1 MLFRNISIYKIQIFS
16 VNTQAEKCTLK
27 KKKLR
32 FSYIL
37 THSGADCEE
46 AEQSTPDLEE
56 LEERAKPKKE
66 QEYFSLSM
74 HMVHLVIF
82 RVRSQNYPLNFA
94 LLAIHS
100 HSSSPGVQ

>member
-1 MLFRNISIYKIQIFS
+1 MYI
-16 VNTQAEKCTLK
+16 K

-37 THSGADCEE
+37 THSGAGCEE

-56 LEERAKPKKE
+56 QEERTKPKKE
-66 QEYFSLSM
+66 QEYFSFSLSM

-82 RVRSQNYPLNFA
+82 RVTSQNYPLNFA

-100 HSSSPGVQ
+100 HSSSPGVQRTQIPDLRTKLTPLRVA